1 MRRILKTILKKT
13 GLDAPV
19 KAYPNSWLGRK
30 MAGVDRKLI
39 KEHFAEQKI
48 KKLNLG
54 SGYHVLDGWLNA
66 DVFPPLKKVLKIDA
80 TKKYPFDDQ
89 TFDYIFS
96 QHMIEHVSYAQGQQM
111 LKECFRI
118 LKDGGKI
125 RISTPDLLFLISLYQ
140 SEKSEQQK
148 AYIKWSTQRCIEG
161 APICNDTF
169 VINHFVRA
177 WGHTFIYDEK
187 VLRFALQEAGFKEI
201 VKCNL
206 NESEDPILRN
216 LENEERIPAGFLRL
230 ESLVLEAK
238 K

>member
-1 MRRILKTILKKT
+1 
-13 GLDAPV
+13 
-19 KAYPNSWLGRK
+19 

-39 KEHFAEQKI
+39 KEHFAKQEI

-89 TFDYIFS
+89 TFDYVFS
-96 QHMIEHVSYAQGQQM
+96 QHTIEHISYAQGQQM

-140 SEKSEQQK
+140 SEKSEQAPNPPDTRGELFTPPGGRGFQS
-148 AYIKWSTQRCIEG
+148 YPPQYWGGLGG
-161 APICNDTF
+161 AGGT
-169 VINHFVRA
+169 
-177 WGHTFIYDEK
+177 
-187 VLRFALQEAGFKEI
+187 
-201 VKCNL
+201 
-206 NESEDPILRN
+206 ESEEVQNAIKRRHASHQN
-216 LENEERIPAGFLRL
+216 I
-230 ESLVLEAK
+230 
-238 K
+238 

>member
-1 MRRILKTILKKT
+1 MRRILKKTIEKV
-13 GLDAPV
+13 GLGTPM
-19 KAYPNSWLGRK
+19 KAYSNSWLDRK
-30 MAGVDRKLI
+30 IADVDRKLI
-39 KEHFAEQKI
+39 KAHFAEQKI

-66 DVFPPLKKVLKIDA
+66 DVFPPLKEVLKVDA

-96 QHMIEHVSYAQGQQM
+96 QHMIEHISYAQGQQM

-148 AYIKWSTQRCIEG
+148 AYIKWSTQKCIKD
-161 APICNDTF
+161 APICEDTF

-187 VLRFALQEAGFKEI
+187 VLRLALQKAGFKEI
-201 VKCNL
+201 VTCNL
-206 NESEDPILRN
+206 NESEDPILCN
-216 LENEERIPAGFLRL
+216 LENEERMPVGFLRL
-230 ESLVLEAK
+230 ESLVIEAK